1 MLVVHIG
8 AGNHQAN
15 KAKYQGILKKALDH
29 DFLTASEIIEKSQW
43 TNTGYGSNPD
53 WNGSASCDGTLAS
66 VNHHNKV
73 HVTLLTEIID
83 CAVPTRALD
92 AVAEKLHQLYSD
104 GLVRGHL
111 GLVRPVSMPFALAR
125 EIVDLP
131 REPILLHRG
140 RKYYESVRSVLALE
154 HLAGFGAEMGAVST
168 NVAANTTD
176 VAFSGTDKREADFS
190 AVSSHVPHFPVADTV
205 GFIES
210 SPALR
215 FSTTSGGH
223 MLRFPGRTSCAGIY
237 GAGSGYAC
245 LGDAEVVTLC
255 SGNGDDII
263 TMGLASHVSDHMAAA
278 ATAGEVL
285 AETLQRIVL
294 SRAQLVLSC
303 YVGVL
308 CVVRGRAN
316 SARKSTLVYCH
327 TTETFYFGFRSSAG
341 TEVVLS
347 KGKRGLCVGGE
358 FRLGA

>member
-15 KAKYQGILKKALDH
+15 RGKYRGILKKALHH
-29 DFLTASEIIEKSQW
+29 DFLTASELVEKSPW

-53 WNGSASCDGTLAS
+53 WNGSASCDGTLVS
-66 VNHHNKV
+66 VNHLKKV
-73 HVTLLTEIID
+73 HVTLLTEITD
-83 CAVPTRALD
+83 CSVPTRALD
-92 AVAEKLHQLYSD
+92 AVAEKLRQLYGGD
-104 GLVRGHL
+104 LIRGQL
-111 GLVRPVSMPFALAR
+111 GLVRPISMPFQQAR
-125 EIVDLP
+125 EMVNLP

-140 RKYYESVRSVLALE
+140 RDYYERVRPVLALE
-154 HLAGFGAEMGAVST
+154 NLAESGHTSMDAV
-168 NVAANTTD
+168 NTTD
-176 VAFSGTDKREADFS
+176 VAVSQIEEREAGMLT
-190 AVSSHVPHFPVADTV
+190 APNHAPLFPVADTV

-263 TMGLASHVSDHMAAA
+263 TMGLASHVSDRMVAAA
-278 ATAGEVL
+278 AAGEAL
-285 AETLQRIVL
+285 AQTLQQIVE

-308 CVVRGRAN
+308 CVVRTGAE
-316 SARKSTLVYCH
+316 SDRKSTLVYCH
-327 TTETFYFGFRSSAG
+327 TTETFYFGFRSSGGAEVILSQG
-341 TEVVLS
+341 T
-347 KGKRGLCVGGE
+347 RGLCVGGE
-358 FRLGA
+358 FRL